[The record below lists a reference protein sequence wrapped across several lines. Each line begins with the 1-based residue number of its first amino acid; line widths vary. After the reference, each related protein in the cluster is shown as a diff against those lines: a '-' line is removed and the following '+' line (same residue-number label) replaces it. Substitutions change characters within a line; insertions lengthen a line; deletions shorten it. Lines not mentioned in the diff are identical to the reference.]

1 MFVLKAATALRGR
14 DLGRVTHLGRH
25 GATTKLL
32 LEFADAR
39 CSILKLA
46 AALTRGYHDPCWN
59 MAHAHG
65 RIGSVHA
72 LSAWT
77 GSSKNISLAVT
88 GNLGRRLMRKRSILS
103 ICQTFFFHEPQP
115 STLAPRTTGT
125 YQAEH
130 KTYDYKGSDAH
141 ERPTVTIEKDIR
153 PAGNIARHGPS
164 RSLAHLAV

>member
-1 MFVLKAATALRGR
+1 MLIFKATATLRSR
-14 DLGRVTHLGRH
+14 DFGCVAHLGRH

-46 AALTRGYHDPCWN
+46 AALTRGNNNPRWN
-59 MAHAHG
+59 MAHTHG
-65 RIGSVHA
+65 RIGGINA

-77 GSSKNISLAVT
+77 GGAKDINLAVA

-103 ICQTFFFHEPQP
+103 ICQAFFFHEPQP

-125 YQAEH
+125 HQTQH
-130 KTYDYKGSDAH
+130 KTHGHKGSNAH
-141 ERPTVTIEKDIR
+141 ERPAVTIEKDIR

-164 RSLAHLAV
+164 RSLTHLAV

>member
-14 DLGRVTHLGRH
+14 DLGRMTHLGRH

-46 AALTRGYHDPCWN
+46 AALTRGNNNPRWN
-59 MAHAHG
+59 MTHAHG
-65 RIGSVHA
+65 RIGGINA
-72 LSAWT
+72 LPSRT
-77 GSSKNISLAVT
+77 GSSKDINLAVT

-103 ICQTFFFHEPQP
+103 ICQAFFFHEPQP

-125 YQAEH
+125 HQAQH
-130 KTYDYKGSDAH
+130 KTHGYKGSDAH
-141 ERPTVTIEKDIR
+141 ESPTVTIEKNVRTSRD
-153 PAGNIARHGPS
+153 IARHGPS

>member
-1 MFVLKAATALRGR
+1 MFVLKATTALRGR
-14 DLGRVTHLGRH
+14 DLGRMTHLGRH

-46 AALTRGYHDPCWN
+46 AALTRGNNNPRWN
-59 MAHAHG
+59 MTHAYG
-65 RIGSVHA
+65 RIGGINA
-72 LSAWT
+72 LPSRT
-77 GSSKNISLAVT
+77 GSSKDINLAVT

-103 ICQTFFFHEPQP
+103 ICQAFFFHEPQP

-125 YQAEH
+125 YQAQH
-130 KTYDYKGSDAH
+130 KTHGHKGSDAH
-141 ERPTVTIEKDIR
+141 ESPTVAVEENVRTSHD
-153 PAGNIARHGPS
+153 IARHGPS

>member
-25 GATTKLL
+25 GATTKLI

-46 AALTRGYHDPCWN
+46 TALTRGNNNPRWN
-59 MAHAHG
+59 MAHTHG
-65 RIGSVHA
+65 RIGGINA
-72 LSAWT
+72 LPSRT
-77 GSSKNISLAVT
+77 GGAKDINLAVT
-88 GNLGRRLMRKRSILS
+88 GNLGRRLLRKRSILS
-103 ICQTFFFHEPQP
+103 ICQAFFFHEPQP

-125 YQAEH
+125 HQAQH
-130 KTYDYKGSDAH
+130 KTYGHKGSNAH
-141 ERPTVTIEKDIR
+141 ESPTVAVEENVRTSRD
-153 PAGNIARHGPS
+153 IARHGPS

>member
-14 DLGRVTHLGRH
+14 DLGRMTHLGRH

-46 AALTRGYHDPCWN
+46 AALTRGNNNPRWN
-59 MAHAHG
+59 MTHAHG
-65 RIGSVHA
+65 RIGGINA
-72 LSAWT
+72 LPSRT
-77 GSSKNISLAVT
+77 GSSKDINLAVT

-115 STLAPRTTGT
+115 STLVPRTTGT
-125 YQAEH
+125 YQAQH
-130 KTYDYKGSDAH
+130 KTHGHKGSDAH
-141 ERPTVTIEKDIR
+141 ESPTVAVEENVRTSRD
-153 PAGNIARHGPS
+153 IARHGPS